1 MKSFGIDFSHKQT
14 NKQIRLLKKLF
25 LNRFT
30 NAIFVL
36 KKTYRY
42 ETGSIKIP
50 VYKLKFSYV
59 FFNVQKQY
67 STPKC
72 NTTL

>member
-30 NAIFVL
+30 NAIFVF

-50 VYKLKFSYV
+50 VYK
-59 FFNVQKQY
+59 
-67 STPKC
+67 
-72 NTTL
+72 